1 MTFWEKDK
9 RYRYTLWL
17 CILVMFVIGTVCT
30 LKYGNYFLLGDLD
43 KLNND
48 DVRYLHTAKV
58 LAEQGKLVYHN
69 MDPTLFIM
77 PGYPIFIALIVKI
90 FGSGSLGII
99 AIRMSQLVLQCV
111 CLYILY
117 FLAKELVNKKT
128 AIIACILTVLYLPE
142 YVAANLI
149 LTEVLYKTLY
159 MLLFYF
165 L

>member
-90 FGSGSLGII
+90 FGS
-99 AIRMSQLVLQCV
+99 
-111 CLYILY
+111 
-117 FLAKELVNKKT
+117 
-128 AIIACILTVLYLPE
+128 
-142 YVAANLI
+142 
-149 LTEVLYKTLY
+149 
-159 MLLFYF
+159 
-165 L
+165 